1 MSTNLEIESIDKG
14 GFKILKLKGR
24 IDANWSLRLSEAIN
38 EIIRSGFYD
47 IVLDAAEVDYIS
59 SAGVR
64 VLLMSYKELAR
75 LGGSFG
81 LYRPG
86 ENVVSIINMMGLSSL
101 FDCSKFESAMNGTS
115 ASGPAGGAASA
126 ATFYGTLNGMD
137 VNVLYANESRVK
149 VKICG
154 NIDKIS
160 DFSYTVDDAG
170 VLSASAGR
178 VAFGLGSLGADIA
191 SALERAGEFISVCGF
206 AASMPSDGSK
216 KPDYMIAGGGFVP
229 EITYFYSAVCEC
241 VYSAAFTFKSE
252 KSGAPVKLSD
262 IVKTAH
268 GVSKCDNILITL
280 IGETAGLVGA
290 SLAAPPVSRP
300 AECAFEFPQL
310 RDNFNITAEPAYTG
324 HMALCA
330 GVSSAAGAP
339 PDAAKFLRPL
349 AAGSVL
355 SGHFH
360 AAVFDFTP
368 LKKNCAEPAELVAAL
383 YEKGSP
389 EAVFHLINDWRETNG
404 AGETEFI
411 GGTCWITRIAGYE
424 TAPAGGGINRQP
436 SADKEVK

>member
-24 IDANWSLRLSEAIN
+24 IDANWSLRLSEAIT
-38 EIIRSGFYD
+38 EIIRGGFYD
-47 IVLDAAEVDYIS
+47 IVIDAAEVDYIS

-86 ENVVSIINMMGLSSL
+86 ENVVSIINMMGLTSL
-101 FDCSKFESAMNGTS
+101 FDCSKFERAMSAP
-115 ASGPAGGAASA
+115 SGQAPAA

-137 VNVLYANESRVK
+137 VNVLYDNASRIK
-149 VKICG
+149 VKISG

-160 DFSYTVDDAG
+160 DFSYSKDDAAI
-170 VLSASAGR
+170 LSAGPGMA
-178 VAFGLGSLGADIA
+178 AFGLGALGADIA

-206 AASMPSDGSK
+206 AAGMPSDGSK
-216 KPDYMIAGGGFVP
+216 KPDYMIAGSGFVP
-229 EITYFYSAVCEC
+229 EITYFYSAFCEC

-252 KSGAPVKLSD
+252 KAGAPVKLSD
-262 IVKTAH
+262 IVKAAH
-268 GVSKCDNILITL
+268 GISKSDDILITL
-280 IGETAGLVGA
+280 IGETSGLVGA
-290 SLAAPPVSRP
+290 SLAVPPVSRP
-300 AECAFEFPQL
+300 AEGVYEFPQL
-310 RDNFNITAEPAYTG
+310 RDNFNLTAEPAYNG
-324 HMALCA
+324 HIALCA
-330 GVSSAAGAP
+330 GISSAAGAP
-339 PDAAKFLRPL
+339 AGAAKFLRPL
-349 AAGSVL
+349 AAGSIL

-383 YEKGSP
+383 YEKGAP
-389 EAVFHLINDWRETNG
+389 EAVFHLINDWRDASG

-424 TAPAGGGINRQP
+424 TAAAGGGTNRQA
-436 SADKEVK
+436 STDKEVKR